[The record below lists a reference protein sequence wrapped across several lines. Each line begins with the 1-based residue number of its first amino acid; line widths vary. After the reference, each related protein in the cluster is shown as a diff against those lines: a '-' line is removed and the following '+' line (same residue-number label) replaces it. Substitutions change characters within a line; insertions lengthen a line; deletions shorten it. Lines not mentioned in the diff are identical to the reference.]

1 MEDKANE
8 NILVRGLED
17 AEKDSRTPSQ
27 HTAQCLPGIDADVE
41 ALKEVV
47 EDDVYASAPQDEVK
61 ELGVFRKL
69 TRILLKWGVETHGIT
84 PVHPSKRTDP
94 RIYQLFW
101 VWFSCNF
108 NILVFG
114 TGSAGPAF
122 FRLGLKSSL
131 LVLLVVDI
139 ITCAVPAYF
148 SVFGPKLGMRGM
160 VQCRF
165 SWGLYGAA
173 IPSALNVI
181 SMEGFLI
188 LNGIVGGQAIAAVS
202 DKLDDTL
209 GIVILGVIALVIT
222 FCGYRVLHWFETYA
236 WIPNFIA
243 FPILIGLGKKHLDP
257 STFPAVD
264 PPTPAMI
271 LSFGSF
277 VASSVIS
284 WCTLTPDYGV
294 YHNLQASERSIFLW
308 TYFGFLIPS
317 VPAYAPNLSIV
328 CTTLTTYPYKQI
340 AWHMLGAA
348 FAAAAPGIPSWQS
361 GFEQGNNVGGLI
373 MAVLGPAG
381 GFGKFMLVLIAL
393 STSAACA
400 PTMYT
405 FGLSAMAIAPF
416 FARIPRYVL
425 VIISEAI
432 FIPVA
437 IVGAKRFY
445 TTLVDIL
452 SVIGYWSTAFAAIV
466 LTEHFVFRKNAWTEY
481 KVSQWDQA
489 DLLPPGIA
497 AVLAF
502 LCAFGIVIPSMSQ
515 TWYTGPIARAGTG
528 DIGVITG
535 GVVAVGTYVVFRM
548 VEKRIWPGR

>member
-1 MEDKANE
+1 
-8 NILVRGLED
+8 
-17 AEKDSRTPSQ
+17 
-27 HTAQCLPGIDADVE
+27 
-41 ALKEVV
+41 
-47 EDDVYASAPQDEVK
+47 
-61 ELGVFRKL
+61 
-69 TRILLKWGVETHGIT
+69 
-84 PVHPSKRTDP
+84 
-94 RIYQLFW
+94 
-101 VWFSCNF
+101 
-108 NILVFG
+108 
-114 TGSAGPAF
+114 
-122 FRLGLKSSL
+122 
-131 LVLLVVDI
+131 
-139 ITCAVPAYF
+139 
-148 SVFGPKLGMRGM
+148 MRGM

-173 IPSALNVI
+173 IPSALNAI
-181 SMEGFLI
+181 SSQGILI
-188 LNGIVGGQAIAAVS
+188 LNGIIGGQAIAAV
-202 DKLDDTL
+202 
-209 GIVILGVIALVIT
+209 
-222 FCGYRVLHWFETYA
+222 FETYA

-243 FPILIGLGKKHLDP
+243 FPMLIGLGKKHLDG
-257 STFPAVD
+257 SAFPLW
-264 PPTPAMI
+264 I
-271 LSFGSF
+271 LPHCHDII
-277 VASSVIS
+277 VWILRCIERIS
-284 WCTLTPDYGV
+284 WCTLPPDYGV
-294 YHNLQASERSIFLW
+294 YHNLQASERRIFTCLQTQYFLW

-317 VPAYAPNLSIV
+317 VRAYPPSPLV
-328 CTTLTTYPYKQI
+328 CTMLTTYPYKQI

-361 GFEQGNNVGGLI
+361 GFERGNNIGGLI

-381 GFGKFMLVLIAL
+381 GFGNLCC
-393 STSAACA
+393 T
-400 PTMYT
+400 
-405 FGLSAMAIAPF
+405 MAIAPF

-466 LTEHFVFRKNAWTEY
+466 LTEHFLLRKNAWSEY

-502 LCAFGIVIPSMSQ
+502 LCAFGIIIPSMSQ

-535 GVVAVGTYVVFRM
+535 GVVAVGTYVVFRT